1 MRLNKKIYL
10 LGKNI
15 LTNIKL
21 IFNLGSMVEF
31 FPSSPIMAQWSRGM
45 IPALGAGGP
54 RFNSWLS
61 PFLYNLRNIIFFSGV
76 FRNLLIHF
84 KSKKKIEILKIT

>member
-15 LTNIKL
+15 LTYIKL
-21 IFNLGSMVEF
+21 IFNLGDGGAFSIKPNQGSMVEL
-31 FPSSPIMAQWSRGM
+31 FPSSLTKAQWSRGM

-61 PFLYNLRNIIFFSGV
+61 PFLYNLRNIIFFLG
-76 FRNLLIHF
+76 FLGIF
-84 KSKKKIEILKIT
+84 